1 MNRLYSGIFTFFS
14 FITLWGMTTLAVFAD
29 GTQATRMVTDP
40 LGRSMVTPVSPRR
53 VVSLAPSITE
63 IVYTIGQQDRLVGV
77 SQFSDHPPEA
87 RALPKVGSYVR
98 IDLEK
103 IVALQPDLCIAV
115 KDGNPKEV
123 VDRLTSFQIPVYV
136 VNPRNIEA
144 VFESTLQIGRLLNAE
159 QRSETLVQQLRTRV
173 EAVDNALGAIRR
185 RPRVFIQI
193 GISPIVS
200 AGTDTFI
207 NELIERAGGINV
219 SRGVAAYPRFS
230 REQVLSLAPDVIII
244 TSMEQGALFEK
255 EKEEWSQWQELPAAR
270 NNRIHIETKDLFNRP
285 TPRLVDGLEL
295 MARFIHPV
303 VFGEGS

>member
-1 MNRLYSGIFTFFS
+1 
-14 FITLWGMTTLAVFAD
+14 MTTLAVFAD